1 MPTPLSS
8 LLPQIVTLNVPD
20 QPFSFFSQ
28 GRQIIGWW
36 DIAKITSLYPTQA
49 THVDEDYR
57 LTVTLDE
64 LRGSFGYNE
73 IRRSTEWVAG
83 FRDGKFTL
91 GGEKKWHSGNR
102 IEKKW
107 SYQAGG
113 LNRTS
118 VGGSQPTVG
127 YDPAVYSF
135 ESSRIKDPL
144 FTWLQSHG
152 WRHKGFLGQFFAR

>member
-20 QPFSFFSQ
+20 QPFSFFAQ

-57 LTVTLDE
+57 LTVT
-64 LRGSFGYNE
+64 
-73 IRRSTEWVAG
+73 
-83 FRDGKFTL
+83 
-91 GGEKKWHSGNR
+91 
-102 IEKKW
+102 
-107 SYQAGG
+107 
-113 LNRTS
+113 
-118 VGGSQPTVG
+118 QPTVG

-144 FTWLQSHG
+144 FTWLQSDG
-152 WRHKGFLGQFFAR
+152 WRHKGFLGQLFAR